1 MPRHHPFATCKGIWI
16 PESGKSRRTLGFGI
30 RNPTNDW
37 NPESRPT
44 DKNWNPVPEIQ
55 NPRLSW
61 IPLYGVTSG
70 LLQNNSFRAAFKRW
84 ICAIHRI
91 NHYPA
96 DKYIMAG
103 VTVIWASSFPKP
115 SLVILP
121 SPASN
126 ITLAIWVR
134 VRAGVTVM
142 PTSLRF
148 WEWGYAKR
156 GDAHITLTVACSR
169 LRDSG
174 ESEKSFKNKKTRGG
188 WGETGRRSREKRE

>member
-1 MPRHHPFATCKGIWI
+1 
-16 PESGKSRRTLGFGI
+16 
-30 RNPTNDW
+30 
-37 NPESRPT
+37 
-44 DKNWNPVPEIQ
+44 
-55 NPRLSW
+55 
-61 IPLYGVTSG
+61 
-70 LLQNNSFRAAFKRW
+70 
-84 ICAIHRI
+84 
-91 NHYPA
+91 
-96 DKYIMAG
+96 MAG

-115 SLVILP
+115 SLVILS